1 MHGISFKRYTHKKK
15 KERKI
20 MSITVSLS
28 IMMERLF
35 QPQPQAKVA
44 ERKKSTVL
52 NKIPVVGKL
61 CSLLQK

>member
-1 MHGISFKRYTHKKK
+1 
-15 KERKI
+15 

-52 NKIPVVGKL
+52 NKTPVVGKL